1 MFFSEKNVMRIRRL
15 LLLAGLIGSALM
27 ASGQDS
33 RMSDRSKEVF
43 KGAVEVSVSRDKHS
57 YKQGEPI
64 WLTAQIKNV
73 GEASVFVFP
82 RTSFE
87 DDGDGVFIVRV
98 TETPKCKFVFT
109 NHAGTPAPPTKDL
122 RFADYVQSSWKLLKP
137 GKSLQAQNVF
147 RKIDSPLCPGKYAL
161 TVTYLTELFWWTGE
175 RIHASESELPFP
187 AVFGVY
193 RGNAITFQVQGTNW
207 KTSDH

>member
-1 MFFSEKNVMRIRRL
+1 LVAL
-15 LLLAGLIGSALM
+15 LWLPAKILECQIARKKSSKA
-27 ASGQDS
+27 
-33 RMSDRSKEVF
+33 RSKLASPETNT
-43 KGAVEVSVSRDKHS
+43 
-57 YKQGEPI
+57 PI
-64 WLTAQIKNV
+64 SKANLYGTAQIKNV